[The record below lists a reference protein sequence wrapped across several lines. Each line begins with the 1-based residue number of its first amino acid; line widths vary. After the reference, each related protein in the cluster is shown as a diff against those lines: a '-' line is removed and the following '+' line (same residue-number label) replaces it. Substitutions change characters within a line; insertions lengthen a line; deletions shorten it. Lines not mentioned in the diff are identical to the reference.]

1 MLRRLNTDALI
12 AVLLLVACAELFRQ
26 TFHFRVPPFATMDS
40 AVWPRLIIGSLAIL
54 CLVYLIQSFRP
65 AAPDADAEKTT
76 DAKPF
81 SHRNAII
88 CFILFVLFAATL
100 PYLGML
106 LGGMAFV
113 FLMQELMGPRDM
125 RSRLTHLAVAAISVG
140 GMWAVFTFALRVILP
155 EGILLPGF

>member
-12 AVLLLVACAELFRQ
+12 AILLLIACAELFRQ
-26 TFHFRVPPFATMDS
+26 TFYFRIPPFATLDS
-40 AVWPRLIIGSLAIL
+40 AVWPRLVLGSLVVL
-54 CLVYLIQSFRP
+54 SLVYLIQSLRSS
-65 AAPDADAEKTT
+65 APDRNAEKNT

-88 CFILFVLFAATL
+88 CFILFALFAATL

-106 LGGMAFV
+106 LGGISFV
-113 FLMQELMGPRDM
+113 FLMQELMGPRNM
-125 RSRLTHLAVAAISVG
+125 RSRLTHLAVAVLSVG

-155 EGILLPGF
+155 EGILLPSF